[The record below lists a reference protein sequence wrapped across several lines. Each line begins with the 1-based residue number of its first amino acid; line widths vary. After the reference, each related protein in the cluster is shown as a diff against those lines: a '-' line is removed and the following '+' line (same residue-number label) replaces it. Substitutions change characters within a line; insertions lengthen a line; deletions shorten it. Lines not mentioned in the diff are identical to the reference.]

1 MERQYQEIEAL
12 RAQIQADTAR
22 HAQEIKDAETRA
34 ANEVC
39 ANSQF
44 LRALHHPPSD
54 LSQMFNKWEQQMNE
68 EVSHAIQSHC
78 QISDQKFETAR
89 MILSHEYPNGAS
101 RPVHKRVDPIG
112 ELYLAE
118 NFDT

>member
-1 MERQYQEIEAL
+1 
-12 RAQIQADTAR
+12 
-22 HAQEIKDAETRA
+22 
-34 ANEVC
+34 
-39 ANSQF
+39 
-44 LRALHHPPSD
+44 
-54 LSQMFNKWEQQMNE
+54 MNE